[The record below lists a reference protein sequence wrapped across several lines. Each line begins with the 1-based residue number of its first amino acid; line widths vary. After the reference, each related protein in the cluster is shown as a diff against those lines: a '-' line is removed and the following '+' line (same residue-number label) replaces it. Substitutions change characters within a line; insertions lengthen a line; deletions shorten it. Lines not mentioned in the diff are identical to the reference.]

1 LLQNQLKGILVMK
14 PNKSTFKIGSVICF
28 IIALVFCFT
37 ACSAQPTLTENV
49 SENTTTSNTTVPP
62 TEIVEETTPTTYKE
76 PDYTIAFNETNI
88 MKIYDVGNGAFQV
101 HCEFDGTKPNQDF
114 LHITLVNLSLM
125 NDLGATDVSFIGMS
139 GDDEP
144 IFITYENGD
153 IIPAT
158 YIVPDS
164 WRDTEDEDAE
174 SYGVNSVL
182 HINEALGISGTQNS
196 RTSETTTE
204 STTAVDLTPTV
215 SNIYT
220 GNGDDVIEI
229 ELLPEISVFQ
239 ITGNADGRH
248 FSVKGYNSDGDST
261 DLFVNTSD
269 VYNGTVIDPTQETSL
284 LEISATGE
292 WEVEVSSIY
301 SQQMISIGDTINGS
315 GDEILLI
322 KSYGK
327 TASISGNPNER
338 HFAVKTYGAAGNDLL
353 INTTDVYDGKVML
366 NSEPVILEISAVGEW
381 SVTFN

>member
-1 LLQNQLKGILVMK
+1 MK

-239 ITGNADGRH
+239 ITGNADDMH
-248 FSVKGYNSDGDST
+248 FAVKGYDTDGNSTG
-261 DLFVNTSD
+261 LFVNTTD
-269 VYNGTVIDPTQETSL
+269 VYSGTVIDPTQETTL
-284 LEISATGE
+284 LEISATGD
-292 WEVEVSSIY
+292 WKVEVSSIY
-301 SQQMISIGDTINGS
+301 SQQMISIGDTISGS

-322 KSYGK
+322 KNYGK
-327 TASISGNPNER
+327 TASIVGNASEY
-338 HFAVKTYGAAGNDLL
+338 HFAVKTYGAKGNDLL
-353 INTTDVYDGKVML
+353 VNTTDPYDGKVML
-366 NSEPVILEISAVGEW
+366 NDEPVIMEITAVGEW
-381 SVTFN
+381 SVTLN